1 MIKLIVFDL
10 WDTLAYKYTKVGGTG
25 HLIRV
30 MKPGIARK
38 KFVKIFE
45 NSLQTKRWRSK
56 YAAYRDLCREVGFP
70 ATRENVQ
77 MLIGLRNYSESKT
90 QLFKHTLPML
100 KKLRKERYRIGLI
113 SNTSIF
119 ATSKL
124 KKKTRLF
131 DLIDYPLFS
140 YDAGMI
146 KPDPRIFRK
155 MLKIAKVRPSEAIM
169 IGDKMDDDVLAARK
183 VGMNAI
189 QFKNPQDLKKK
200 FSSYGVKI

>member
-10 WDTLAYKYTKVGGTG
+10 WDTLAYKYTKVGGTR

-56 YAAYRDLCREVGFP
+56 YAAYQDLCRKVGFP
-70 ATRENVQ
+70 ATRENIQ
-77 MLIGLRNYSESKT
+77 MLIKLRNHSESKT
-90 QLFKHTLPML
+90 GLFKHTLPML
-100 KKLRKERYRIGLI
+100 KKLRKGYRIGLI

-131 DLIDYPLFS
+131 DNIDHLLFS

-155 MLKIAKVRPSEAIM
+155 MLGIAKVKPSEAIM
-169 IGDKMDDDVLAARK
+169 IGDKMDDDVRASRR

-189 QFKNPQDLKKK
+189 HFQGYEKLKKRLAG
-200 FSSYGVKI
+200 FGIVI

>member
-1 MIKLIVFDL
+1 MIRLIIFDL
-10 WDTLAYKYTKVGGTG
+10 WDTLAYKCTKVGGTR
-25 HLIRV
+25 HLIRI

-56 YAAYRDLCREVGFP
+56 YAAYQDLCEKVGFP

-77 MLIGLRNYSESKT
+77 MLIKLRNYSESKT
-90 QLFKHTLPML
+90 GLFKHTLPML
-100 KKLRKERYRIGLI
+100 KKLRNSGYRIGLI
-113 SNTSIF
+113 SNTSLF

-131 DLIDYPLFS
+131 DFIDYPLCS

-155 MLKIAKVRPSEAIM
+155 MLGIAKVRPSEVIM
-169 IGDKMDDDVLAARK
+169 IGDKMDDDVRAARK
-183 VGMNAI
+183 IGMNAI
-189 QFKNPQDLKKK
+189 HFQGYKKLKKRLAS
-200 FSSYGVKI
+200 FGIVI